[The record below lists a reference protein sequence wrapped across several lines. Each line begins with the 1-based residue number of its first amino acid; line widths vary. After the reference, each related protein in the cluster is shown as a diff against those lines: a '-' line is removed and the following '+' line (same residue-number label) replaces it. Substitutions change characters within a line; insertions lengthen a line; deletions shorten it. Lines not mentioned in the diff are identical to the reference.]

1 LFLIL
6 NGECGYSYQL
16 SVISYQLS
24 VVSELIPNRQSPV
37 TFSPITFSP
46 ITFSPI
52 TNEVIMM
59 LRSRKYIPI
68 AIAIFSV
75 GSTVAIASPLWH
87 SKTLSSPAWEQSIAQ
102 MPGRGRGEGR
112 GEVRGRLLE
121 QLNLTDTQKQK
132 LSGIRQKYS
141 ERIEQLQDSMQKA
154 QEELFKMM
162 AGTASVSD
170 IRTKQQEVV
179 RLREELGNVR
189 FESMLEMRAVLTPEQ
204 RDRIGQ
210 MLHQRRDNWRNY
222 SGDRSHK
229 NWFW

>member
-1 LFLIL
+1 
-6 NGECGYSYQL
+6 
-16 SVISYQLS
+16 
-24 VVSELIPNRQSPV
+24 
-37 TFSPITFSP
+37 
-46 ITFSPI
+46 
-52 TNEVIMM
+52 
-59 LRSRKYIPI
+59 
-68 AIAIFSV
+68 
-75 GSTVAIASPLWH
+75 
-87 SKTLSSPAWEQSIAQ
+87 
-102 MPGRGRGEGR
+102 
-112 GEVRGRLLE
+112 
-121 QLNLTDTQKQK
+121 
-132 LSGIRQKYS
+132 
-141 ERIEQLQDSMQKA
+141 
-154 QEELFKMM
+154 MM